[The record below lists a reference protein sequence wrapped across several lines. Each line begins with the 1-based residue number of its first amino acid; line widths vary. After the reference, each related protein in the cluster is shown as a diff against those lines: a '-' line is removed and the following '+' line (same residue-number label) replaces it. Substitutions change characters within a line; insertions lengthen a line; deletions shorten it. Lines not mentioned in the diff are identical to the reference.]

1 MTTTQIVALG
11 FPVVTLAVVGLTGL
25 FIRRPWSEK
34 VTPKAEPEVL
44 HRVGLTVPTEVY
56 AASLARDMA
65 DALTEADRILQKV
78 RGQLV
83 QPGSIATPRDQ
94 TIR

>member
-1 MTTTQIVALG
+1 MTTNQIVALG
-11 FPVVTLAVVGLTGL
+11 FPVLTLAAVGLTGL

-34 VTPKAEPEVL
+34 VTPKQEPL
-44 HRVGLTVPTEVY
+44 RRVGLTVPTEVY

-83 QPGSIATPRDQ
+83 QPSSIATPTDQ

>member
-1 MTTTQIVALG
+1 MTTNQIVALG

-34 VTPKAEPEVL
+34 VTPKPEPEVL
-44 HRVGLTVPTEVY
+44 RRAGLTVPTD